1 MSKMFLFMLMSA
13 VFSYGFSPSDT
24 AGFKCRI
31 TREHQMVPT
40 YDTVLVTH
48 YHRVNDKFY
57 VILKD
62 GKDVWVDDCI
72 KIE

>member
-1 MSKMFLFMLMSA
+1 MSVGLSF
-13 VFSYGFSPSDT
+13 GFSPPDS
-24 AGFKCRI
+24 AGFKCQI

-40 YDTVLVTH
+40 YDTVIATH
-48 YHRVNDKFY
+48 FHKVGDKFY